1 MKLSLFIG
9 AEHRATE
16 LMAQRLSEHV
26 EQVRLARQLLFD
38 GVSIG
43 NHLSYASTAWFP
55 PFETLMRLAAEADG
69 MSLGTCMLIL
79 PLYDPRHVAEQ
90 VALVDAA
97 SGGRAILGVAPGWQ
111 KDEFQVMGLDHGH
124 RIGRYT
130 EAVDLIKRL
139 FTEED
144 VTFEGKHFRTS
155 KLTLAMRPTRKPRP
169 PLWLGGSVE
178 QAVRRAAKIADPLL
192 GDTWVA
198 SSHLKNHVIA
208 EQAMVFKAALAEQGK
223 SVPTDFPVLRNIVV
237 APDRGTAIRDVGPAI
252 AESYR
257 IFGDWGLFTDV
268 VGDTK
273 TYPEFEDL
281 IADRFIIGS
290 PEECAAQITDLMRAT
305 GCNRLV
311 ARIQWVGMEHR
322 YVMRTIE
329 LLGEKVAPLVRK
341 ALA

>member
-9 AEHRATE
+9 AEHRPNE
-16 LMAQRLSEHV
+16 PIAQRLSEHA
-26 EQVRLARQLLFD
+26 EQVRLARQLGFD

-43 NHLSYASTAWFP
+43 NHLSYGATAWFP
-55 PFETLMRLAAEADG
+55 PFETLMRLAAESDG

-79 PLYDPRHVAEQ
+79 PLYQPFHVAEQ
-90 VALVDAA
+90 VALLDAA

-111 KDEFQVMGLDHGH
+111 RDEFQVIGLDYT
-124 RIGRYT
+124 RRVGRYS

-139 FTEED
+139 LTEEN
-144 VTFEGKHFRTS
+144 VTFEGKHFRAS
-155 KLTLAMRPTRKPRP
+155 RLTLALRPTRKPRP

-178 QAVRRAAKIADPLL
+178 NAVRRAAKIADPAL

-198 SSHLKNHVIA
+198 SSHLKNHVVA
-208 EQAMVFKAALAEQGK
+208 EQARVFKAELDGQGK
-223 SVPTDFPVLRNIVV
+223 RTPSDFPVLRNIVV
-237 APDRGTAIRDVGPAI
+237 APDRETAIRDVGPAI

-257 IFGDWGLFTDV
+257 IFGNWGLFTGI
-268 VGDTK
+268 VGDAK
-273 TYPEFEDL
+273 THPEFEDL

-290 PEECAAQITDLMRAT
+290 PEECGAQITDLMRTT

-329 LLGEKVAPLVRK
+329 LLGSDVAPLVRK